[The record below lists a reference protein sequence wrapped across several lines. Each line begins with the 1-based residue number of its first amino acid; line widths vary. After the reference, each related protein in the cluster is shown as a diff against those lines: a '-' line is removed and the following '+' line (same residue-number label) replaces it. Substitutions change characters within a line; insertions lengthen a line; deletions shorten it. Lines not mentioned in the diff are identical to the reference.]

1 MCSRHVIR
9 AGAQAKSNNRQ
20 AVGGSVV
27 QSVWRRSCVYAV
39 YVGGNCLRR
48 LLMTCGRLCQRCAV
62 LCLSMQISI
71 LGDDHSIMRQ
81 THGTRTHT
89 HKYTRHSRTLADKP
103 ALEYNNSL
111 PTFRRPLKFI
121 RVVFDFASFLQRG
134 QRLQCALASLPLISP
149 SWPCHAQ
156 WAWQVIWQHTF
167 QFALCLP
174 FCFVVSFV
182 GLPDK
187 PNQQSKK
194 RRRGKGRATGCAA
207 ILKTSWETCQRVLC
221 RQQVFQLC
229 PPYLGSCVCVIFS

>member
-1 MCSRHVIR
+1 MLETCNPCRGAGQVKQSTGGRGFGCTVRLASKLRIR
-9 AGAQAKSNNRQ
+9 RVCWWGLPAPTAND
-20 AVGGSVV
+20 
-27 QSVWRRSCVYAV
+27 
-39 YVGGNCLRR
+39 
-48 LLMTCGRLCQRCAV
+48 MRLCQRCAV
-62 LCLSMQISI
+62 ACLSMQISI

-81 THGTRTHT
+81 THGTHTHT

-111 PTFRRPLKFI
+111 PTFRRPLKFV

>member
-1 MCSRHVIR
+1 MLETCNPCRGAGQVKQSTGEWGFGCTVRLASKLRIR
-9 AGAQAKSNNRQ
+9 RVCWWGLPAPTANDMRP
-20 AVGGSVV
+20 AVP
-27 QSVWRRSCVYAV
+27 
-39 YVGGNCLRR
+39 
-48 LLMTCGRLCQRCAV
+48 
-62 LCLSMQISI
+62 CLSMQISI
-71 LGDDHSIMRQ
+71 LGGDHSIMRQ
-81 THGTRTHT
+81 THGTHTHT

-103 ALEYNNSL
+103 PLEYSNSL

-134 QRLQCALASLPLISP
+134 QRLQCALASLPLLP
-149 SWPCHAQ
+149 ASWPCHAQ

-187 PNQQSKK
+187 PNQRNKK

>member
-27 QSVWRRSCVYAV
+27 QSVWRRSCVYAA
-39 YVGGNCLRR
+39 YAGGDCLRR
-48 LLMTCGRLCQRCAV
+48 LLMTCGRLCHVFLCKSAYLATTTQLCAKP
-62 LCLSMQISI
+62 MA
-71 LGDDHSIMRQ
+71 H
-81 THGTRTHT
+81 THT

-103 ALEYNNSL
+103 PLEYNNSL

-149 SWPCHAQ
+149 PWPCHAQ

>member
-1 MCSRHVIR
+1 MLETCNPCRGAGQVKQSTGGWGFGCTVRLASKLRIR
-9 AGAQAKSNNRQ
+9 RVCWWGLPAPTANDMRP
-20 AVGGSVV
+20 AVP
-27 QSVWRRSCVYAV
+27 
-39 YVGGNCLRR
+39 
-48 LLMTCGRLCQRCAV
+48 
-62 LCLSMQISI
+62 CLSMQISI

-81 THGTRTHT
+81 THGTHTHT

-103 ALEYNNSL
+103 PLEYSNSL
-111 PTFRRPLKFI
+111 PTFRRPLKFV
-121 RVVFDFASFLQRG
+121 RVVFDFASFLQR
-134 QRLQCALASLPLISP
+134 ALATLRLLSP

-207 ILKTSWETCQRVLC
+207 ILRTSWETCQRVLC

>member
-1 MCSRHVIR
+1 MLETCNPCRGAGQVKQSTGGRGFGCTVRLASKLRIR
-9 AGAQAKSNNRQ
+9 RVCWWGLPAPTANDMRP
-20 AVGGSVV
+20 SVPALRCGMSFYAN
-27 QSVWRRSCVYAV
+27 QHTWRRPLNYAP
-39 YVGGNCLRR
+39 N
-48 LLMTCGRLCQRCAV
+48 TW
-62 LCLSMQISI
+62 
-71 LGDDHSIMRQ
+71 H
-81 THGTRTHT
+81 THT

-111 PTFRRPLKFI
+111 PTFRRPLKFV